1 MTDRDN
7 GCAQAPRAA
16 VRVFVGVKLD
26 PGIADDLAEMAQVL
40 AAFQVRCVAAADMH
54 LTLVPPW
61 NETEPADAVEKLS
74 AAVAGADGFSLT
86 FTHVGYG
93 PDPRR
98 PRYLW
103 VDCTESED
111 IAALRARLLAAF
123 ARTEERPFRPHVTL
137 ARLRDRGRT
146 IARKCPIDRMLS
158 LTQPVR
164 SVELFQSPPAGE
176 SGYRVLASLRL
187 DRNRQP

>member
-1 MTDRDN
+1 MTEKNDGR
-7 GCAQAPRAA
+7 AQAPAAA
-16 VRVFVGVKLD
+16 VRVFVGVKLE
-26 PGIADDLAEMAQVL
+26 PGIADGLAEIAQVL
-40 AAFQVRCVAAADMH
+40 AAFRVRRVAPADMH

-61 NETEPADAVEKLS
+61 NEVAPADAAEKLRT
-74 AAVAGADGFSLT
+74 ALCGVRGFLLT
-86 FTHVGYG
+86 FTQVGYG

-103 VDCTESED
+103 VDCTESEEL
-111 IAALRARLLAAF
+111 AALRARLLAAF

-176 SGYRVLASLRL
+176 SGYRVLASLPL